1 MCYTTISLTCCHA
14 SIWRN
19 SRTFYF
25 LQNEASLHRAGA
37 HKSNRQSAAPF
48 KIFDLGKADERY
60 ALYVVGVRNREKASN
75 Q

>member
-1 MCYTTISLTCCHA
+1 MHRYGGTAGRSIS
-14 SIWRN
+14 SKM
-19 SRTFYF
+19 
-25 LQNEASLHRAGA
+25 EASLHRAGA

-60 ALYVVGVRNREKASN
+60 ALYVVGVRHREKASN